1 MSGEPPKPP
10 VPAGSPSGR
19 FVGLILISIGVLW
32 LALTG
37 LCTVFTFVVVLNDAS
52 STIYFSDVV
61 MVLSFAIPSAILGT
75 AIYFVGRL
83 LRPRQ

>member
-32 LALTG
+32 LTLTG
-37 LCTVFTFVVVLNDAS
+37 LCTAFFFVAVLGDS
-52 STIYFSDVV
+52 STTIYFSDVV
-61 MVLSFAIPSAILGT
+61 MVLSFAIPSALIGGAL
-75 AIYFVGRL
+75 YFVGRL